1 MKKEKIIDN
10 FRYKKNIKKQN
21 RKIIKKIENLICFNE
36 QNELE
41 LKDIKEQVLRNS
53 SLSAILLILA
63 SIIITIVSSAIL
75 INMLILSL
83 SLLALNKIRIFSEE
97 KRKIDALE
105 KWVKRLTPNENE
117 ELEYLVEKLKFIKKD
132 FNNENEYMY
141 SLKCVSYREHV
152 KIFETK
158 SKLKKIEIIK
168 GEKVLLK
175 QKVNERNIIYI
186 DDQKVINNTK
196 NQQKIKSLN

>member
-83 SLLALNKIRIFSEE
+83 SLLALNKIRVFSEE

-158 SKLKKIEIIK
+158 SKLKKNEIIK